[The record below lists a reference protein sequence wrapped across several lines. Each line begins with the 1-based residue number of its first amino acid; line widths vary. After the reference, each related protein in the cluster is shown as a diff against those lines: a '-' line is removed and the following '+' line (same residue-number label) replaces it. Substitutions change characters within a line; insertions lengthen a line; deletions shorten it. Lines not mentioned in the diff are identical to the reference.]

1 MTRKANPPAIPEL
14 AKHHAR
20 PPHRLRNIHVDAD
33 GKINIM
39 PTPENVAYANRV
51 CEHWGPNLIDNA
63 ERRMEEILAAAGM
76 PTEAGFFQ
84 RTGLYDWFR
93 GLDKLAEYRGHEI
106 GSAVW
111 YAAKIVEQIAE
122 HRAAVAKGKI
132 GEIVDTTLHLAL
144 LMKEASIV
152 VEHPGIFDL
161 GLQMMVGRSQP
172 RRDRLTLLIDE
183 ALDSLG
189 LHASA
194 KNGLNH
200 VRTAPDVEVDADRL
214 ITWLTARGVAKTT
227 SFKAFQNRWA
237 VRRKKRVRP

>member
-1 MTRKANPPAIPEL
+1 MTRKPNPPAIPEL

-20 PPHRLRNIHVDAD
+20 PPHRLGNIHVDAD

-51 CEHWGPNLIDNA
+51 WEHWGPNLIDNA
-63 ERRMEEILAAAGM
+63 ERRMKEILAAAGM
-76 PTEAGFFQ
+76 PTEAGLFQ
-84 RTGLYDWFR
+84 RSGLYDWFR

-106 GSAVW
+106 GSEVW

-122 HRAAVAKGKI
+122 HRTAVAKEKI

-144 LMKEASIV
+144 LIKEASIV
-152 VEHPGIFDL
+152 VEHPGTFDL

-172 RRDRLTLLIDE
+172 RRDRLALLIDE
-183 ALDSLG
+183 ALDNLG
-189 LHASA
+189 SRASA
-194 KNGLNH
+194 KDGLEH
-200 VRTAPDVEVDADRL
+200 ICATPGVEVEDDGF
-214 ITWLTARGVAKTT
+214 ITWLTARGVEKTT

-237 VRRKKRVRP
+237 ARRKKRARP